1 MVIQV
6 LRPFDLSAS
15 FSFLWCPLI
24 LMNMNLIESPF
35 ISPCPSTRLFA
46 CLSLLWPASPLTR
59 ETYAYTFRAILN
71 NLAADAEFFLCEW
84 NPVCKKNKI
93 KKKNKKRKKYTACN
107 FATHNSK
114 CFPAHYAFTS
124 VEIIGK
130 IICNWHFGEHFFLF
144 LSGFP
149 VSY

>member
-24 LMNMNLIESPF
+24 LMNMNLIEFPLHF
-35 ISPCPSTRLFA
+35 P
-46 CLSLLWPASPLTR
+46 LSLHPSVGLSPVWPASTLTW
-59 ETYAYTFRAILN
+59 EPYAHAFRAIPN
-71 NLAADAEFFLCEW
+71 NPAADAEIFSLNGSSVK
-84 NPVCKKNKI
+84 NPKKI
-93 KKKNKKRKKYTACN
+93 KRRNEHVILAHY
-107 FATHNSK
+107 SK
-114 CFPAHYAFTS
+114 CFSAHYAFTS
-124 VEIIGK
+124 VEIRGK